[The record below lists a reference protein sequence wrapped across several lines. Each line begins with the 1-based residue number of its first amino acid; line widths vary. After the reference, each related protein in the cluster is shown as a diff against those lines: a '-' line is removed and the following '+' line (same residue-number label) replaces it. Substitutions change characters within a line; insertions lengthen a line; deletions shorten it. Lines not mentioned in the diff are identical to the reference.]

1 MVIRFLIWYWPTPR
15 RISLT
20 GSKNIHTRWISKSV
34 LSSQWDV
41 SLPTPSCCC
50 RYCGRHIV
58 KVYDCLL
65 DHVLGSHQFIWQHRR
80 YTQLLGWLAGK
91 QNHIPNE
98 SAFLWFESE
107 AWSSNISAWWA
118 RVAVRVVGVI
128 VIRTDHSDSKT
139 SPATI
144 PVPGDCF
151 EFVGPWLL
159 AVLLK
164 FLSAK

>member
-1 MVIRFLIWYWPTPR
+1 M
-15 RISLT
+15 
-20 GSKNIHTRWISKSV
+20 
-34 LSSQWDV
+34 
-41 SLPTPSCCC
+41 
-50 RYCGRHIV
+50 
-58 KVYDCLL
+58 
-65 DHVLGSHQFIWQHRR
+65 
-80 YTQLLGWLAGK
+80 
-91 QNHIPNE
+91 
-98 SAFLWFESE
+98 
-107 AWSSNISAWWA
+107 
-118 RVAVRVVGVI
+118 AVRVVGVI